1 MITRYFHDTA
11 RVSLAFVLVAII
23 ALIDWRV
30 DAHIAFGFL
39 YLFPV
44 LLVGTVWPR
53 WQILA
58 TALVCT
64 LLADLFDPFG
74 FTVAQSLPQDILV
87 FTSLAG
93 TGLFAFEVTRSR
105 RREMETLRRVESE
118 VAARREAEEQLEFL
132 IEQLEEESE
141 EDESYYIDNST
152 IDYLEE
158 NGADD
163 DLVTLLRKAL
173 GEEDGVEIKIGEE
186 EAAAG

>member
-1 MITRYFHDTA
+1 M
-11 RVSLAFVLVAII
+11 SLWF
-23 ALIDWRV
+23 
-30 DAHIAFGFL
+30 
-39 YLFPV
+39 FPLPPPSIGLTIGDSCGIHWGRSNMV
-44 LLVGTVWPR
+44 YGR
-53 WQILA
+53 S
-58 TALVCT
+58 T
-64 LLADLFDPFG
+64 LNLTNGAW
-74 FTVAQSLPQDILV
+74 LV
-87 FTSLAG
+87 FLALPEDDP
-93 TGLFAFEVTRSR
+93 TK
-105 RREMETLRRVESE
+105 REMIRIYNSDTG
-118 VAARREAEEQLEFL
+118 EAIGEINEEQLEFL